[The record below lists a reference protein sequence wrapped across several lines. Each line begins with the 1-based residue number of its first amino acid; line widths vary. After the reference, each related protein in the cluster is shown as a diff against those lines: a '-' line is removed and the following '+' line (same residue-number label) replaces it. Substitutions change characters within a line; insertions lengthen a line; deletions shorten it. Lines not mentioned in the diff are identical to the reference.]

1 MCAKK
6 KTREEQQ
13 PVISTEQKI
22 IAAAK
27 TVFTKKGYSATRTR
41 DIAAEAGINLALL
54 NYYFRSKEKLFELI
68 MFESASRFFLSIKS
82 ILNDASTDLQT
93 KLELLVSH
101 YTDLLIKEPNFPIFL
116 LSEIQA
122 NPERLINK
130 LEAIKQLPQ
139 SVFFAQIQKELKRNK
154 SKLQPM
160 HFMINLMSLII
171 FPFVVKPM
179 MMLMFSKDEPAY
191 NALMLERKKQIP
203 VWINLFLKNSDVKLK
218 N

>member
-13 PVISTEQKI
+13 PVISTEHKI

-82 ILNDASTDLQT
+82 ILNDTSTLVLASD
-93 KLELLVSH
+93 
-101 YTDLLIKEPNFPIFL
+101 NCFC
-116 LSEIQA
+116 
-122 NPERLINK
+122 
-130 LEAIKQLPQ
+130 EATSPLTRFCIL
-139 SVFFAQIQKELKRNK
+139 A
-154 SKLQPM
+154 
-160 HFMINLMSLII
+160 
-171 FPFVVKPM
+171 
-179 MMLMFSKDEPAY
+179 
-191 NALMLERKKQIP
+191 
-203 VWINLFLKNSDVKLK
+203 
-218 N
+218 